1 MEVLNTFMT
10 WIFKNRMGQIANFKK
25 NPIAVQESIFKEL
38 IEDGKKTAFGK
49 EFGFSQIKTY
59 QDFAKQVPI
68 NSYEGMKPY
77 IDETMK
83 GTQNV
88 IWNTKI
94 EWYAKSSGTTS
105 SRSKYIPVTTE
116 SLEECHYKGGKDML
130 SLYVANY
137 PDTKLFS
144 GKSLTIGGTLEKN
157 PLNPQG
163 TAKAGDISAVMMR
176 NLPIWAQFVRTP
188 SLETALMSEWEAKIE
203 KMARETMNENVTCIA
218 GVPTWTI
225 VLLQRILEIKKA
237 KHILEVWPNLEVFFH
252 GAVAFGP
259 YRSLFKELIPSDK
272 MHYMETYNASEGFF
286 GLQDQPHSDEL
297 LLLLDYGIFYEF
309 IPMEEWDSEDPKVI
323 PLAEVEV
330 DKNYALIITTNGGLW
345 RYKIGDTIKFTSTA
359 PYRFRISGRTKHFI
373 NAFGE
378 EVIVENAEK
387 AIQFAAEET
396 GARISNFTAAPLY
409 FDTNGAKGAHEWI
422 VEFQTPPND
431 PKKFD
436 SLLDEH
442 LREINSDYDA
452 KRYKDLALKA
462 PIIHHAPTGIFA
474 SWMGKKGKL
483 GGQHKVPRLSNSRE
497 YLDEI
502 LNLMKSPTEE

>member
-10 WIFKNRMGQIANFKK
+10 WIFKNRLGQIENFKE
-25 NPIAVQESIFKEL
+25 NPIAVQQTIFKEL
-38 IEDGKKTAFGK
+38 IEAGKKTEFGK
-49 EFGFSQIKTY
+49 EFHFSSIKTY
-59 QDFAKQVPI
+59 QDFAKKVPVKD
-68 NSYEGMKPY
+68 YEGLKPY
-77 IDETMK
+77 IDKTMK
-83 GTQNV
+83 GKQNV
-88 IWNTKI
+88 VWNTEI
-94 EWYAKSSGTTS
+94 EWFAKSSGTTS

-137 PDTKLFS
+137 PDSKLFA

-157 PLNPQG
+157 PLNPEG
-163 TAKAGDISAVMMR
+163 TAKAGDISAVIMQ

-203 KMARETMNENVTCIA
+203 KMAYETMDEDVTCIA

-237 KHILEVWPNLEVFFH
+237 KHILEVWPNLEIFFH

-259 YRSLFKELIPSDK
+259 YRSLFKELIPSEK
-272 MHYMETYNASEGFF
+272 MRYMETYNASEGFF
-286 GLQDQPHSDEL
+286 GLQDQKDSDEL

-309 IPMEEWDSEDPKVI
+309 IPMEDWASENPKVI
-323 PLAEVEV
+323 PLWEVETEV
-330 DKNYALIITTNGGLW
+330 NYAMVISTNGGLW
-345 RYKIGDTIKFTSTA
+345 RYKIGDTVKFTSKA

-387 AIQFAAEET
+387 AIEYASEQTHATIA
-396 GARISNFTAAPLY
+396 NFTAAPVY
-409 FDTNGAKGAHEWI
+409 FENSGGKGAHEWI
-422 VEFQTPPND
+422 IEFQKEPSDRT
-431 PKKFD
+431 KFD
-436 SLLDEH
+436 ALLDQH

-452 KRYKDLALKA
+452 KRYKDLALVA
-462 PIIHHAPTGIFA
+462 PIIHHAPSGIFEK
-474 SWMGKKGKL
+474 WMGNRGKL
-483 GGQHKVPRLSNSRE
+483 GGQHKVPRLSNNRE
-497 YLDEI
+497 YVEEI
-502 LNLMKSPTEE
+502 LGIMDN